1 MHFTPRSD
9 PAQMRSLTAVVS
21 VLLASLAVAVPAAD
35 AQAPDGV
42 VPTSPSL
49 DLLLGLKRQ
58 QGDLARLARAVSDP
72 RSAYYRRYLGVRE
85 ISRRFGAN
93 PDTKRSVKR
102 FFARRG
108 AAAKVDPSGAFAT
121 VSLSPAQLRATFGV
135 GASAAASGK
144 TPPAVPEGLRDA
156 VTGISV
162 PAAGPEPEPAQQL
175 PPGIS
180 LERTGTPRGCA
191 AGLDAKGIPALPSG
205 GFTPNQ
211 MATAH
216 GFAPL
221 HRRGLRG
228 QGRRIALL
236 EYDGGFERGD
246 MDVFA
251 RCFGL
256 PKAKLAVR
264 AINGKVP
271 MPGSARNSDEVT
283 LDIQVVM
290 GLAPRAAIDVY
301 EGNATA
307 SFGMGFAAA
316 LAPRKGQGL
325 PDVISLSYGA
335 CELFLTD
342 LAAKSQRR
350 IDRYM
355 IDVATVAGVPIL
367 AASMD
372 HGSSGCAEFPVPSME
387 KRVETSYPSTAQ
399 YVTAVGGTSFVLRP
413 DNSILSQRVWNDRVL
428 GEYDI
433 SHGAGGGGVSKLIS
447 RPWFQRDAGL
457 RRGKGRLVP
466 DLSLY
471 SDPIPG
477 WAIYC
482 SVASCGNLG
491 WLAVGG
497 TSAATPAFAAGI
509 ALVNQDAKRHRQPRV
524 GAVNPLLYELARS
537 PRSPFRD
544 VVLGDNDVYG
554 VGCCKAHR
562 GFDRAS
568 GWGSLDMA
576 RFSAAARRTYARR

>member
-1 MHFTPRSD
+1 
-9 PAQMRSLTAVVS
+9 MRSLLAALAV
-21 VLLASLAVAVPAAD
+21 LASLAVAAPAQ

-42 VPTSPSL
+42 VPTSAPL

-72 RSAYYRRYLGVRE
+72 SSPHYRRYLGVRE
-85 ISRRFGAN
+85 IARRFGAN
-93 PDTKRSVKR
+93 PDTRRSVKR

-108 AAAKVDPSGAFAT
+108 IAARVDPSGAFAT
-121 VSLSPAQLRATFGV
+121 VSVTPAQLSATFGI
-135 GASAAASGK
+135 GAGAATSGK
-144 TPPAVPEGLRDA
+144 APPPVPDALSGA

-162 PAAGPEPEPAQQL
+162 PAAGPDPEPAQQL
-175 PPGIS
+175 PPGIR

-191 AGLDAKGIPALPSG
+191 AGLDAKGAPFLPTG

-211 MATAH
+211 IAAAH

-228 QGRRIALL
+228 HGRRIALL
-236 EYDGGFERGD
+236 EYEGGFEPAD

-251 RCFGL
+251 RCFRL
-256 PKAKLAVR
+256 PKPRIAVR
-264 AINGKVP
+264 SIVGKVP
-271 MPGSARNSDEVT
+271 FPASARNSDEVT
-283 LDIQVVM
+283 LDVQAVM

-301 EGNATA
+301 EGTANA

-355 IDVATVAGVPIL
+355 IDLATAAGVPIL

-372 HGSSGCAEFPVPSME
+372 HGSSGCAEFPIPSME
-387 KRVETSYPSTAQ
+387 KRLETSYPSTAQ
-399 YVTAVGGTSFVLRP
+399 YVTAVGGTSFTLRR

-428 GEYDI
+428 GQFDI
-433 SHGAGGGGVSKLIS
+433 SRGAGGGGVSKLVS
-447 RPWFQRDAGL
+447 RPWFQLDAGL

-482 SVASCGNLG
+482 SVAACANRG
-491 WLAVGG
+491 WLAIGG

-509 ALVNQDAKRHRQPRV
+509 ALANEDAKRHGQPRL
-524 GAVNPLLYELARS
+524 GAVNPLLYALARS
-537 PRSPFRD
+537 DRSPFRD
-544 VVLGDNDVYG
+544 VVLGDNDVFD

-568 GWGSLDMA
+568 GWGSIDMA
-576 RFSAAARRTYARR
+576 RFSAAARRAYARR

>member
-1 MHFTPRSD
+1 MH
-9 PAQMRSLTAVVS
+9 SLFAVAA
-21 VLLASLAVAVPAAD
+21 LLLAVAIGAPAAH

-58 QGDLARLARAVSDP
+58 DGDLARLARAVSDP
-72 RSAYYRRYLGVRE
+72 ASPHYRHYLGVRE
-85 ISRRFGAN
+85 ISQRFGAN
-93 PDTKRSVKR
+93 PLTKQSVRR
-102 FFARRG
+102 FFAKRG
-108 AAAKVDPSGAFAT
+108 AVATVDPSGAFAT
-121 VSLSPAQLRATFGV
+121 VSLTPAQVGSTFGV
-135 GASAAASGK
+135 TARGAASGT
-144 TPPAVPEGLRDA
+144 TPPPVPAALRGA

-162 PAAGPEPEPAQQL
+162 PAAGPRPEPGAEL
-175 PPGIS
+175 PPGFD
-180 LERTGTPRGCA
+180 LKRTGTPRGCTS
-191 AGLDAKGIPALPSG
+191 GLDAKGSPILPSG

-211 MATAH
+211 IAAAH

-236 EYDGGFERGD
+236 EFDGGFERGD
-246 MDVFA
+246 METFA

-256 PKAKLAVR
+256 PKPKLAVR
-264 AINGKVP
+264 RINGQVP
-271 MPGSARNSDEVT
+271 MPGSARNSDEVA

-301 EGNATA
+301 EGNPVA

-335 CELFLTD
+335 CELLLTD

-350 IDRYM
+350 IDRYL
-355 IDVATVAGVPIL
+355 IDVATAAGVPIL

-372 HGSSGCAEFPVPSME
+372 HGSSACAEFPVPSME

-399 YVTAVGGTSFVLRP
+399 SVTAVGGTSFTLRP

-428 GEYDI
+428 GAVDA
-433 SHGAGGGGVSKLIS
+433 SPGAGGGGTSKLIS
-447 RPWFQRDAGL
+447 RPWFQLDAGL
-457 RRGKGRLVP
+457 RSSQGGKGRQVP
-466 DLSLY
+466 DLALY
-471 SDPIPG
+471 SDPYPG

-482 SVASCGNLG
+482 NVGACGNRG
-491 WLAVGG
+491 WLSIGG

-509 ALVNQDAKRHRQPRV
+509 ALANQDAKRHGQPRL

-537 PRSPFRD
+537 KRSPFRD
-544 VVLGDNDVYG
+544 VVRGDNDVFD
-554 VGCCKAHR
+554 VGCCRAHR

-568 GWGSLDMA
+568 GWGSIDIA
-576 RFSAAARRTYARR
+576 RFSAAARDVYAD

>member
-1 MHFTPRSD
+1 
-9 PAQMRSLTAVVS
+9 MRSLRP
-21 VLLASLAVAVPAAD
+21 LLALPAVLAAGFLAGAPAAH

-49 DLLLGLKRQ
+49 DFLLGLKRE

-72 RSAYYRRYLGVRE
+72 SSPHYRRYLGVRE

-93 PDTKRSVKR
+93 PVTKRSVKR

-108 AAAKVDPSGAFAT
+108 AVARVDPSGAFAT
-121 VSLSPAQLRATFGV
+121 VSLNPAQVGATFGI
-135 GASAAASGK
+135 GARAAASGR
-144 TPPAVPEGLRDA
+144 TPPPVPDALRGA

-162 PAAGPEPEPAQQL
+162 PAAGPEPEPGAEL
-175 PPGIS
+175 PPGFK

-191 AGLDAKGIPALPSG
+191 AGLGAKGSPILPTG

-211 MATAH
+211 VAAAH

-236 EYDGGFERGD
+236 EYEGGFERSD
-246 MDVFA
+246 MDTFA
-251 RCFGL
+251 SCFGL
-256 PKAKLAVR
+256 PKPKLAVR
-264 AINGKVP
+264 RINGQVP
-271 MPGSARNSDEVT
+271 MPGSARNSDEVA

-301 EGNATA
+301 EGNADA

-355 IDVATVAGVPIL
+355 IDVATTAGVPIL

-372 HGSSGCAEFPVPSME
+372 HGSSGCAGFPVPELE
-387 KRVETSYPSTAQ
+387 KAVETSYPSTAQ
-399 YVTAVGGTSFVLRP
+399 YVTAVGGTSFTLRP
-413 DNSILSQRVWNDRVL
+413 DNSILSQRVWNDRIL
-428 GEYDI
+428 GALDR
-433 SHGAGGGGVSKLIS
+433 SPGAGGGGTSRLVA
-447 RPWFQRDAGL
+447 RPWFQLDAGL
-457 RRGKGRLVP
+457 RSSVGGKGRQVP
-466 DLSLY
+466 DLALY

-477 WAIYC
+477 WVVYCTVAACDNRGWMAI
-482 SVASCGNLG
+482 
-491 WLAVGG
+491 GG

-509 ALVNQDAKRHRQPRV
+509 ALANQEAKRHRQPRI

-537 PRSPFRD
+537 KRSPFRD
-544 VVLGDNDVYG
+544 VVLGNNDIFD
-554 VGCCKAHR
+554 VGCCRAHR

-568 GWGSLDMA
+568 GWGSIDMA
-576 RFSAAARRTYARR
+576 KFSAEARRAYERRR